1 MSSGFPRVYRSF
13 EDFERT
19 ELRKL
24 DHLYGSVDDMVDE
37 LLLAELDEDRGER
50 DDGILFDRV
59 SDFEQEEEEEE
70 EEEEEDY

>member
-1 MSSGFPRVYRSF
+1 MASGFPRVYRSF
-13 EDFERT
+13 EDFERA

-37 LLLAELDEDRGER
+37 LLLAELEEEGRDER

-59 SDFEQEEEEEE
+59 SDFEDD
-70 EEEEEDY
+70 DY

>member
-1 MSSGFPRVYRSF
+1 MAKIFSRVYRSF
-13 EDFERT
+13 EDFERN

-37 LLLAELDEDRGER
+37 MLLAELEEDSGRKE

-59 SDFEQEEEEEE
+59 D
-70 EEEEEDY
+70 D

>member
-24 DHLYGSVDDMVDE
+24 DHLYGAVDDMVDE
-37 LLLAELDEDRGER
+37 LLLSELEEERDER
-50 DDGILFDRV
+50 DDGILFDKIDDDEQDDE
-59 SDFEQEEEEEE
+59 DF
-70 EEEEEDY
+70 